1 MEPAEFVL
9 HSKHLIGGMVGVIL
23 HFIEFYLI
31 KSEVPPP
38 TNSNCSF
45 FNETLEKLDTISD
58 SAPVV
63 KIMLLSILGI
73 LVFLVISLWMAS
85 YQKIGNN
92 LFIKMKNA
100 GAVSCL
106 LLYSATTLT
115 TLISDAKGIFLD
127 YGILFTCDDLQSE
140 TFRNIFLY
148 TAGKYYLVMDLY
160 LNEFPI
166 RQGFFTVCEIVWN
179 MALKNGY
186 LQMILHLPTYEEAM
200 GSSSSPPPPNFENIN
215 RIVNRL
221 GGTRVFQSRTPRNA
235 SSRRGFSGP
244 PPAYQTNDE
253 TTASSSNRRVRRTT
267 SGPPPE
273 YQASSNTTTHN
284 GGVSAELHTLRED
297 EAPPSYMVE

>member
-31 KSEVPPP
+31 ESEVPPP
-38 TNSNCSF
+38 TNNNCSF
-45 FNETLEKLDTISD
+45 FNETLEKLDTISE
-58 SAPVV
+58 STPVV
-63 KIMLLSILGI
+63 KMMLLSILGI
-73 LVFLVISLWMAS
+73 LAFLGFSLWMAS

-100 GAVSCL
+100 GAVLCF

-115 TLISDAKGIFLD
+115 TLISDAKGMLLD

-140 TFRNIFLY
+140 TYRNIFLY

-166 RQGFFTVCEIVWN
+166 RQGFFTLCEIVWD

-200 GSSSSPPPPNFENIN
+200 GNSSSPPPTSYENVN
-215 RIVNRL
+215 RIVGQL
-221 GGTRVFQSRTPRNA
+221 GRATVFQRRGPRNA
-235 SSRRGFSGP
+235 PFGSDFSSP
-244 PPAYQTNDE
+244 PPAYQIIE
-253 TTASSSNRRVRRTT
+253 RPTAVVPSRRERRTA
-267 SGPPPE
+267 SGPPPV
-273 YQASSNTTTHN
+273 YQASSNNN
-284 GGVSAELHTLRED
+284 GGVSAELPTLSEH
-297 EAPPSYMVE
+297 EAPPSYMTE